1 MITRNSTL
9 KERIRMLMRR
19 DKLSYKR
26 LADTAEVTEQAV
38 YKWLSSG
45 NMSDQTALRLSAKFA
60 VDWIWLKHGITR
72 IEPEILQGLINS
84 SFTSAAVFNSRTLA
98 VVAAGKKCLETLET
112 NKDEAFDNQYY
123 GYFTDCDEQFHRNGI
138 AIMSKV
144 CGWAE
149 VIARQRLIRVSGDE
163 TALIA
168 TGKLITTDFNGDT
181 YSMFTTARALP
192 NGYENKKTGVRL
204 KLKSG
209 MEPEQDDLHEL
220 AKQFPNRDYLE
231 EYLR

>member
-1 MITRNSTL
+1 M
-9 KERIRMLMRR
+9 KERIRLLMHR
-19 DKLSYKR
+19 DKLSYNR
-26 LADTAEVTEQAV
+26 LAEIAEVTEQAV

-45 NMSDQTALRLSAKFA
+45 NISDQTALRLAEKFM

-72 IEPEILQGLINS
+72 IEPDLLLELINS
-84 SFTSAAVFNSRTLA
+84 SLTSAAVFNSSTLT
-98 VVAAGKKCLETLET
+98 VVAAGKKCLSSLET
-112 NKDEAFDNQYY
+112 DEDEAFENPYY
-123 GYFTDCDEQFHRNGI
+123 GYFTDCDESFHKNGV

-168 TGKLITTDFNGDT
+168 TGKLITTDSKGDT
-181 YSMFTTARALP
+181 YSMFTTARTIP
-192 NGYENKKTGVRL
+192 NGSENTTLGVRL

-209 MEPEQDDLHEL
+209 MKPELDDLRKLE
-220 AKQFPNRDYLE
+220 KQYPGRDYLE
-231 EYLR
+231 RFLR

>member
-1 MITRNSTL
+1 MNIRNSTL
-9 KERIRMLMRR
+9 KERIRLLMLR
-19 DKLSYKR
+19 DKLSYRR
-26 LADTAEVTEQAV
+26 LADIAEVTEQAV
-38 YKWLSSG
+38 YKWLTSG
-45 NMSDQTALRLSAKFA
+45 NISDQTALRLSEKFA

-72 IEPEILQGLINS
+72 IDLDLLRELINS
-84 SFTSAAVFNSRTLA
+84 SLTSAAVFNSSSLA
-98 VVAAGKKCLETLET
+98 VVAAGKKCLEILET
-112 NKDEAFDNQYY
+112 DEDEAFENPYY
-123 GYFTDCDEQFHRNGI
+123 GYFTDCDEKFHRNGI

-181 YSMFTTARALP
+181 YSLFSTARAIP
-192 NGYENKKTGVRL
+192 NGFENTTLGVRL

-209 MEPEQDDLHEL
+209 MKPELDDLHEL
-220 AKQFPNRDYLE
+220 IKLYPGREYLE
-231 EYLR
+231 RYL